1 MSIFLEQTNVN
12 LQDLSDKGKEFI
24 LKLTKTQE
32 KDNKKRVSQ
41 LYDEILSWNS
51 ANPNVPLRVT
61 YTAGTTNYLSSLELF
76 ETIFYERDYMK
87 PLYERLDE
95 RKRELKAGFTIP
107 DDPLSFYQQF
117 GLKRPAVLTKYQG
130 IYQEVDG
137 DKRWKIVAEENY
149 LKILGGGFLNTYIRL
164 EYQNERFESA
174 TGYPICYFEEVDG
187 EIIGG
192 EFIFDE
198 ANKRISYEVVKV
210 NDISDDSKIADDEWK
225 CIEQFNKEKG
235 FIPLSLSVNG
245 SFKFQDISKK
255 IDNRKVQIVFYKDH
269 KLILRFADNSQPIP
283 KMTGTWECGEDE
295 KSYKLIWNNGQ
306 VQTRTLEG
314 DKTESEDTKTENQDE
329 PKKENLFSKACGT
342 NVKACPTKQEVLDNK
357 KAYRLCMKC
366 PEIKEL
372 QESPRFSTFYSIR
385 LRTMNLPEKTDEY
398 FGPAME
404 LAVKDFQASNRLGQ
418 TGKVGKY
425 TYERITM
432 PYKPVVFDDKKKP
445 VDIKKVETGDE
456 WLRPNSKL

>member
-1 MSIFLEQTNVN
+1 MKLSEQMSFGNDKEN
-12 LQDLSDKGKEFI
+12 LQRVTQLYNVVLDANNVQLSKTPKQRQVIFRNASGQNLMLSLDDFKSLFYKPKSREIVFNYLINFEREFPDLKLKIPNNIFDFNRLYKLEEPKQLGILEGTYVDENTDRKFVFVNKGSKLYLKSSFNRLRELELVKTYEYKLGDEYYFIFESDVDGNIYGGTFEETKDG
-24 LKLTKTQE
+24 LTKT
-32 KDNKKRVSQ
+32 
-41 LYDEILSWNS
+41 
-51 ANPNVPLRVT
+51 
-61 YTAGTTNYLSSLELF
+61 
-76 ETIFYERDYMK
+76 
-87 PLYERLDE
+87 
-95 RKRELKAGFTIP
+95 
-107 DDPLSFYQQF
+107 
-117 GLKRPAVLTKYQG
+117 
-130 IYQEVDG
+130 
-137 DKRWKIVAEENY
+137 
-149 LKILGGGFLNTYIRL
+149 
-164 EYQNERFESA
+164 
-174 TGYPICYFEEVDG
+174 
-187 EIIGG
+187 
-192 EFIFDE
+192 
-198 ANKRISYEVVKV
+198 YEVTKIKSGQ
-210 NDISDDSKIADDEWK
+210 DEEIADDEWK

-295 KSYKLIWNNGQ
+295 KSYKLIWDNGQ
-306 VQTRTLEG
+306 IQIRTLEG
-314 DKTESEDTKTENQDE
+314 DKTESGDTKTEDQDV

-357 KAYRLCMKC
+357 KAYSLCMKC

-445 VDIKKVETGDE
+445 VDKKKVETGDE
-456 WLRPNSKL
+456 WLRANSKL